1 MAKFDL
7 NQYDTVDSRIK
18 KFLVDYEDGRIVTEI
33 IAMDGEIGKT
43 RWVVKASAFR
53 YLDEVVP
60 SATGFA
66 FEVDGT
72 GMANQTSALEN
83 AETSARGRCLQ
94 ALGYTGAKSPSRE
107 EMEKVQRAE
116 KSEST
121 AQVDWLAEAAKCKTK
136 DELRFLWSKARSVNA
151 DAEVLMKIQEMA
163 DAVSNA

>member
-7 NQYDTVDSRIK
+7 NAYDTVDSRIK
-18 KFLVDYEDGRIVTEI
+18 KFLADFEDGRIVTEI
-33 IAMDGEIGKT
+33 VDMQGDIGKT
-43 RWVVKASAFR
+43 RWVVRAEVYR
-53 YLDEVVP
+53 YLDEVTP

-83 AETSARGRCLQ
+83 AETSARGRALQ

-107 EMEKVQRAE
+107 EMEKVERA
-116 KSEST
+116 T
-121 AQVDWLAEAAKCKTK
+121 QVDWLAEAAKCKTK

-151 DAEVLMKIQEMA
+151 DADVLLKLKDLANELP
-163 DAVSNA
+163 DS

>member
-7 NQYDTVDSRIK
+7 NAYDTVDSRIK
-18 KFLVDYEDGRIVTEI
+18 KFLKDYEDGRIVTEI

-53 YLDEVVP
+53 YLDEVTP

-107 EMEKVQRAE
+107 EMEKVERA
-116 KSEST
+116 
-121 AQVDWLAEAAKCKTK
+121 AQVDWLVEAAKCKTK
-136 DELRFLWSKARSVNA
+136 DEMRFLWTKARSVNA
-151 DAEVLMKIQEMA
+151 DADVLLKLKDMA
-163 DAVSNA
+163 DELPDS

>member
-18 KFLVDYEDGRIVTEI
+18 KFLSDYEDGRIVTEI
-33 IAMDGEIGKT
+33 VAMDGEIGKT

-53 YLDEVVP
+53 YIDEITP
-60 SATGFA
+60 SSTGFA

-107 EMEKVQRAE
+107 EMEKVERG
-116 KSEST
+116 S
-121 AQVDWLAEAAKCKTK
+121 QVDWLAEASKAKTK
-136 DELRFLWSKARSVNA
+136 EELRFIWGKARSAGAPA
-151 DAEVLMKIQEMA
+151 DVLAQIQDKA
-163 DAVSNA
+163 DGISNS

>member
-7 NQYDTVDSRIK
+7 SQYDTVDSRIK
-18 KFLVDYEDGRIVTEI
+18 KFLTDFEDGRIVTEI
-33 IAMDGEIGKT
+33 VAMDGEIGKT
-43 RWVVKASAFR
+43 RWVVKASIFR
-53 YLDEVVP
+53 YLDETTP

-83 AETSARGRCLQ
+83 AESSARGRGLQ

-107 EMEKVQRAE
+107 EMEKVERA
-116 KSEST
+116 S
-121 AQVDWLAEAAKCKTK
+121 QVDWLAEAAKCKTK
-136 DELRFLWSKARSVNA
+136 EELRFLWTKARSVNA
-151 DAEVLMKIQEMA
+151 DAEVLMKIQELA

>member
-7 NQYDTVDSRIK
+7 NAYDTVDSRIK
-18 KFLVDYEDGRIVTEI
+18 KFLNDYEDGRIVTEI

-53 YLDEVVP
+53 YLDEVTP

-107 EMEKVQRAE
+107 EMEKVERA
-116 KSEST
+116 T
-121 AQVDWLAEAAKCKTK
+121 QVDWLAEAAKCKTK

-151 DAEVLMKIQEMA
+151 NAEVLMKIQEMA
-163 DAVSNA
+163 DAVSDS

>member
-7 NQYDTVDSRIK
+7 SQYDTVDSRIK
-18 KFLVDYEDGRIVTEI
+18 KFLADYVDGRIVTEI
-33 IAMDGEIGKT
+33 VAMDGEIGKT

-53 YLDEVVP
+53 YLDETTP

-107 EMEKVQRAE
+107 EMEKVER
-116 KSEST
+116 S

-136 DELRFLWSKARSVNA
+136 EELRFLWSKARSVNA
-151 DAEVLMKIQEMA
+151 NAEVLMKIQEMA
-163 DAVSNA
+163 DAVSDS

>member
-7 NQYDTVDSRIK
+7 SQYDTVDSRIK
-18 KFLVDYEDGRIVTEI
+18 KFLTDFEDGRIVTEI
-33 IAMDGEIGKT
+33 VAMDGEIGKT

-53 YLDEVVP
+53 YLDEVTP

-116 KSEST
+116 NTAPLGGWMALARELTSKEDLRALWTQARAGGASMQILSEIE
-121 AQVDWLAEAAKCKTK
+121 ALA
-136 DELRFLWSKARSVNA
+136 NA
-151 DAEVLMKIQEMA
+151 VP
-163 DAVSNA
+163 NA

>member
-7 NQYDTVDSRIK
+7 NAYETVDSRIK
-18 KFLVDYEDGRIVTEI
+18 RFMKDYEDGRITTEL

-43 RWVVKASAFR
+43 RWVVKASVFR
-53 YLDEVVP
+53 YLDETTP
-60 SATGFA
+60 SATGYA

-83 AETSARGRCLQ
+83 AESSSRGRALQ

-107 EMEKVQRAE
+107 EMEKVER
-116 KSEST
+116 S

-136 DELRFLWSKARSVNA
+136 EELRFLWTKARSVNA
-151 DAEVLMKIQEMA
+151 NAEVLMKIQEMA
-163 DAVSNA
+163 DAVSDS